1 MCKNHFIL
9 ERSLRSMKWC
19 YKKLLTSLLV
29 IVFIVSIFS
38 MVSFSQ
44 DQSNSI
50 FSDLPQNHW
59 AYNAVKF
66 MVERGIIAGYPDK
79 TFRPD
84 NPVTR
89 SEFARIMVISLN
101 LPIKVTDNPS
111 FKDVPKDHWAYP
123 YVETAKYY
131 LTGFRTQNGEYFKPS
146 DYAVREDMAVALV
159 KAKGLQ
165 NENVDMNVLN
175 NYIDKDQISKNLV
188 KYVAIAIAKGIMVG
202 SPVPNSNQYKFEPQ
216 GILTRAQAAVLLYNV
231 INAQAT
237 EEKVTYD
244 DNSSSG
250 SNQQYTY
257 PVPNVTAY
265 TKGDRVVLIWNR
277 INDKKLKGYAVVIS
291 KNNSQ
296 PGYPQDGC
304 LTILSDRNANYIEI
318 GVNSKYKGGDF
329 GVYVKSGE
337 EYYFSV
343 TAIYEGNIYVKGNAI
358 KMRMP
363 VIPNYFEKPSV
374 KYEYKDNKFVLSWQK
389 IDDPRLI
396 GYWIVISKKT
406 KEPKYPDNGY
416 LVFINDKN
424 TTQIVIDNTIP
435 YKNGDVGEYL
445 KDGEEYYF
453 SVTAQYQDRFIA
465 GNSIKA
471 IYYSNLEIA
480 KLRPKLQAKIVRWH
494 GQLYINLKWDKID
507 NDKLQGY
514 RVVISDTNSSPDFNK
529 DGLLAEISDK
539 NITSINV
546 KAKDK
551 YLINGEYKEL
561 KRGHYYYFTVYAIYS
576 DRVVGSN
583 VIKVKIP

>member
-1 MCKNHFIL
+1 
-9 ERSLRSMKWC
+9 
-19 YKKLLTSLLV
+19 
-29 IVFIVSIFS
+29 

-44 DQSNSI
+44 EQSNTI

-66 MVERGIIAGYPDK
+66 MVERGIITGYPDN

-89 SEFARIMVISLN
+89 AEFARIMVISLN

-131 LTGFRTQNGEYFKPS
+131 LTGFRTQNGDYFKPS

-165 NENVDMNVLN
+165 NENVDMNILN

-231 INAQAT
+231 INTQST

-277 INDKKLKGYAVVIS
+277 ISDRKLKGYAVVIS

-296 PGYPQDGC
+296 PGYPQDGY

-318 GVNSKYKGGDF
+318 GVNSKYNGGDF

-343 TAIYEGNIYVKGNAI
+343 TAIYEGNVYVKGNAV

-374 KYEYKDNKFVLSWQK
+374 KYEYKDNKFVLSWQP
-389 IDDPRLI
+389 INDSRLV
-396 GYWIVISKKT
+396 GYWVVISKKS
-406 KEPKYPDNGY
+406 KEPKYPNNGY
-416 LVFINDKN
+416 LVFVNDRN
-424 TTQIVIDNTIP
+424 TTQIIIDNTIP
-435 YKNGDVGEYL
+435 YKGGDFGEYL

-453 SVTAQYQDRFIA
+453 SVTAQYQDRLIP
-465 GNSIKA
+465 GNGIKA

-480 KLRPKLQAKIVRWH
+480 KLRPKLQAKTVRWW
-494 GQLYINLKWDKID
+494 GQSCINIKWDKID

-514 RVVISDTNSSPDFNK
+514 RVVVSDKNPSPDFNK
-529 DGLLAEISDK
+529 DGLLAAISDR

-561 KRGHYYYFTVYAIYS
+561 KKGHYYYFTVYAIYS
-576 DRVVGSN
+576 DRIVGGN

>member
-1 MCKNHFIL
+1 
-9 ERSLRSMKWC
+9 MKLF
-19 YKKLLTSLLV
+19 KKRLLLICVMLV
-29 IVFIVSIFS
+29 FAIVQIFS
-38 MVSFSQ
+38 AIAFAQ
-44 DQSNSI
+44 GTSNPI

-66 MVERGIIAGYPDK
+66 MVERGIITGYPDN

-89 SEFARIMVISLN
+89 AEFARIMVISLN

-123 YVETAKYY
+123 HVETAKFY
-131 LTGFRTQNGEYFKPS
+131 LTGFRTQNGDYFKPS

-165 NENVDMNVLN
+165 NENVDLSILS

-188 KYVAIAIAKGIMVG
+188 KHVAIAIAKGIMVG
-202 SPVPNSNQYKFEPQ
+202 SPVSNSNQYKFDPQ

-231 INAQAT
+231 INAQST

-244 DNSSSG
+244 DSSSG

-296 PGYPQDGC
+296 PGYPQDGY

-318 GVNSKYKGGDF
+318 GVNSKYNNGDF
-329 GVYVKSGE
+329 GAYIKSGE

-343 TAIYEGNIYVKGNAI
+343 TAIYEGNVYVKGNAV

-389 IDDPRLI
+389 IDDFRLI

-424 TTQIVIDNTIP
+424 TTQIIIDNTIP
-435 YKNGDVGEYL
+435 YKNGDFGEYL

-453 SVTAQYQDRFIA
+453 SVTAQYQDRVVP

-480 KLRPKLQAKIVRWH
+480 KLRPKLQAKTVRWR
-494 GQLYINLKWDKID
+494 GQWYINLRWDKID
-507 NDKLQGY
+507 SDKLQGY
-514 RVVISDTNSSPDFNK
+514 KVVVSDKNSTPDLNK
-529 DGLLAEISDK
+529 DGLLAVISDK
-539 NITSINV
+539 NVTSVNI

-551 YLINGEYKEL
+551 YLLNGEYKEL

-576 DRVVGSN
+576 DRVVDGN
-583 VIKVKIP
+583 VIRIKIP

>member
-1 MCKNHFIL
+1 MLVFAIL
-9 ERSLRSMKWC
+9 Q
-19 YKKLLTSLLV
+19 
-29 IVFIVSIFS
+29 IFS
-38 MVSFSQ
+38 SIAFAQGAS
-44 DQSNSI
+44 SPI
-50 FSDLPQNHW
+50 FSDLPQDHW

-66 MVERGIIAGYPDK
+66 MVERGIITGYPDN

-89 SEFARIMVISLN
+89 AEFARIMVVALN

-131 LTGFRTQNGEYFKPS
+131 LTGFRSSNGDYFKPS

-165 NENVDMNVLN
+165 NENVDMNILN
-175 NYIDKDQISKNLV
+175 NYIDKDQISKNLT

-202 SPVPNSNQYKFEPQ
+202 SPVPNSNQLKFDPQ
-216 GILTRAQAAVLLYNV
+216 GILTRAQAAVLLFNV
-231 INAQAT
+231 VNT
-237 EEKVTYD
+237 RTSEEKVTYD
-244 DNSSSG
+244 DNSSTS
-250 SNQQYTY
+250 STQPNSYTI
-257 PVPNVTAY
+257 PNVGAY
-265 TKGDRVVLIWNR
+265 TKGDKVVLVWNR
-277 INDKKLKGYAVVIS
+277 INDKRLKGYAVVIS

-296 PGYPQDGC
+296 PAYPQDGY
-304 LTILSDRNANYIEI
+304 LKKLSNRDATYVEI
-318 GVNSKYKGGDF
+318 GVNSKYNGGDF
-329 GVYVKSGE
+329 GSYLKGGE
-337 EYYFSV
+337 DYYFSI
-343 TAIYEGNIYVKGNAI
+343 TAIYEGNVYVKGNAV
-358 KMRMP
+358 RMKIP
-363 VIPNYFEKPSV
+363 SIPNYYEKPSV

-389 IDDPRLI
+389 IDDSRLV
-396 GYWIVISKKT
+396 GYWVVISKKK

-424 TTQIVIDNTIP
+424 TTQIVINNTIP
-435 YKNGDVGEYL
+435 YKGGDFGEYL

-453 SVTAQYQDRFIA
+453 SVTAQYQDRLIP

-480 KLRPKLQAKIVRWH
+480 KLRPKLQAKTVRWW
-494 GQLYINLKWDKID
+494 GQSYINLRWDKID

-514 RVVISDTNSSPDFNK
+514 RVVVSDTNSSPDFYK
-529 DGLLAEISDK
+529 DGLLATISDK

-576 DRVVGSN
+576 DRIVGGN
-583 VIKVKIP
+583 VIRIKIP

>member
-1 MCKNHFIL
+1 
-9 ERSLRSMKWC
+9 MKWC

>member
-1 MCKNHFIL
+1 MKVFKKRLLLICVMLVFAIL
-9 ERSLRSMKWC
+9 Q
-19 YKKLLTSLLV
+19 
-29 IVFIVSIFS
+29 IFS
-38 MVSFSQ
+38 SIAFAQGAS
-44 DQSNSI
+44 SPI
-50 FSDLPQNHW
+50 FSDLPQDHW

-66 MVERGIIAGYPDK
+66 MVERGIITGYPDN

-89 SEFARIMVISLN
+89 AEFARIMVVALN

-131 LTGFRTQNGEYFKPS
+131 LTGFRSSNGDYFKPS

-165 NENVDMNVLN
+165 NENVDMNILN
-175 NYIDKDQISKNLV
+175 NYIDKDQISKNLT

-202 SPVPNSNQYKFEPQ
+202 SPVPNSNQLKFDPQ
-216 GILTRAQAAVLLYNV
+216 GILTRAQAAVLLFNV
-231 INAQAT
+231 VNT
-237 EEKVTYD
+237 RTSEEKVTYD
-244 DNSSSG
+244 DNSSTS
-250 SNQQYTY
+250 STQPNSYTI
-257 PVPNVTAY
+257 PNVGAY
-265 TKGDRVVLIWNR
+265 TKGDKVVLVWNR
-277 INDKKLKGYAVVIS
+277 INDKRLKGYAVVIS

-296 PGYPQDGC
+296 PAYPQDGY
-304 LTILSDRNANYIEI
+304 LKKLSNRDATYVEI
-318 GVNSKYKGGDF
+318 GVNSKYNGGDF
-329 GVYVKSGE
+329 GSYLKGGE
-337 EYYFSV
+337 DYYFSI
-343 TAIYEGNIYVKGNAI
+343 TAIYEGNVYVKGNAV
-358 KMRMP
+358 RMKIP
-363 VIPNYFEKPSV
+363 SIPNYYEKPSV

-389 IDDPRLI
+389 IDDSRLV
-396 GYWIVISKKT
+396 GYWVVISKKK

-424 TTQIVIDNTIP
+424 TTQIVINNTIP
-435 YKNGDVGEYL
+435 YKGGDFGEYL

-453 SVTAQYQDRFIA
+453 SVTAQYQDRLIP

-480 KLRPKLQAKIVRWH
+480 KLRPKLQAKTVRWW
-494 GQLYINLKWDKID
+494 GQSYINLRWDKID

-514 RVVISDTNSSPDFNK
+514 RVVVSDTNSSPDFYK
-529 DGLLAEISDK
+529 DGLLATISDK

-576 DRVVGSN
+576 DRIVGGN
-583 VIKVKIP
+583 VIRIKIP

>member
-1 MCKNHFIL
+1 
-9 ERSLRSMKWC
+9 MKWC

-480 KLRPKLQAKIVRWH
+480 KLKPKLQAKTVRWH

-514 RVVISDTNSSPDFNK
+514 RVVISDSNPLPDFNK
-529 DGLLAEISDK
+529 DGLLATISDR

-561 KRGHYYYFTVYAIYS
+561 KRGRYYYFIVYAIYS

>member
-1 MCKNHFIL
+1 
-9 ERSLRSMKWC
+9 MKWC

-38 MVSFSQ
+38 MISFSQ

-66 MVERGIIAGYPDK
+66 MVERGIITGYPDK

-480 KLRPKLQAKIVRWH
+480 KLKPKLQAKTVRWH

-514 RVVISDTNSSPDFNK
+514 RVVISDSNPLPDFNK
-529 DGLLAEISDK
+529 DGLLATISDR

-561 KRGHYYYFTVYAIYS
+561 KRGRYYYFIVYAIYS